1 MELRHLRYFV
11 AIAEHEHIGRAARVL
26 HVSSSPLSNCRG
38 CMTNRH
44 GFAIRKRSRMAAR
57 KRLARA
63 REVRRAEIIQARR
76 EHGGDLPLSFFQSVA
91 ARTVPSAMRAG
102 LRAPIA
108 TGAQT
113 AWLSRRAAAPEHA
126 DVIHAT
132 NHEQRWV
139 LRENT
144 ARTRGAPPPSSMP
157 SAPAGLSSAT
167 AA

>member
-26 HVSSSPLSNCRG
+26 HVSSSPLSNCHG

-113 AWLSRRAAAPEHA
+113 AWLSGRAARAGYFRRPRRAPVAC
-126 DVIHAT
+126 
-132 NHEQRWV
+132 QRSRHWTSHG
-139 LRENT
+139 EKC
-144 ARTRGAPPPSSMP
+144 PSYS
-157 SAPAGLSSAT
+157 L
-167 AA
+167 